1 MIKYCNK
8 YIAQCYLMLVGEMYL
23 NLIFYTLFPIKT
35 QFRPK
40 SYFVFCPP
48 FFFSIFYDNQMSEK
62 Y

>member
-8 YIAQCYLMLVGEMYL
+8 YIAQCYLMLVEEMYL
-23 NLIFYTLFPIKT
+23 NLIFDKLFPIKT

-48 FFFSIFYDNQMSEK
+48 FFLAFFMIIKCQKK